1 MPFFSH
7 FKGIFHLFTDLTAPT
22 TTTTDIYLYLYFL
35 FHRKELYTIMK
46 IICSKNQF
54 LHGVNTVSK
63 AVSNKTTMDILECIL
78 IEAYDNCIKLTA
90 NDTELGIE
98 TIIEGEIISSGKIA
112 LEAKIFSEII
122 KKIPDN
128 DVILETEENGNTNI
142 RCEQIHCSIMGKQGD
157 DFSHLPEIKKENKIT
172 ISQYDLKEVIR
183 QTIFSV
189 SDNENNKLMTGELLN
204 IDNNQLTVTS
214 LDGHRISVRKI
225 ELKESYPKTE
235 VIVPGKTLSEISK
248 ILPGEAKDSVN
259 LYITDKHILFEFE
272 NTMVVSRL
280 LEGKFY
286 NISQMLSTD
295 YETKIVV
302 NKMELLRCLDR
313 STLFVKESDK
323 KPIILNIEDD
333 QMDLMISSQI
343 GSMQDR
349 ISLKKEGK
357 DLMIGFNPKFL
368 VDALRVIDEENITI
382 YMINSIAP
390 CIIKDENASYLYLIL
405 PINVN
410 NSGL

>member
-1 MPFFSH
+1 
-7 FKGIFHLFTDLTAPT
+7 
-22 TTTTDIYLYLYFL
+22 
-35 FHRKELYTIMK
+35 MK
-46 IICSKNQF
+46 IICPKNQF
-54 LHGVNTVSK
+54 LHGVNIVSK
-63 AVSNKTTMDILECIL
+63 AVSTKTTMDILECIL
-78 IEAYDNCIKLTA
+78 IEAYDHCIKLTA

-98 TIIEGEIISSGKIA
+98 TIIEGDIISPGKIA
-112 LEAKIFSEII
+112 LEAKLFSEII

-128 DVILETEENGNTNI
+128 DVILETEENGNTSI
-142 RCEQIHCSIMGKQGD
+142 RCEQIHCNIMGKQGD
-157 DFSHLPEIKKENKIT
+157 DFSRLPVIEKENKIK

-189 SDNENNKLMTGELLN
+189 SDNENNKLMTGELLQIENN
-204 IDNNQLTVTS
+204 ILTVTS

-225 ELKESYPKTE
+225 TLSEQYPKLE
-235 VIVPGKTLSEISK
+235 VIVPGKTLAEISK

-259 LYITDKHILFEFE
+259 MYLTDKHILFEFE
-272 NTMVVSRL
+272 KTIVVSRL

-313 STLFVKESDK
+313 STLFIKESDK
-323 KPIILNIEDD
+323 KPIIFKIEDGK
-333 QMDLMISSQI
+333 MDLMISSQI
-343 GSMQDR
+343 GSMQDQIR
-349 ISLKKEGK
+349 LKKEGK
-357 DLMIGFNPKFL
+357 DLLIGFNPKFL
-368 VDALRVIDEENITI
+368 ADALRVIDEEEITI

-390 CIIKDENASYLYLIL
+390 CIIRDEKVSYLYLIL

-410 NSGL
+410 NAGI